1 MAQSPQ
7 HPAHIQRAPSQQ
19 ELEIAQHLIEHSQGS
34 QTAQHA
40 YKCPYQDSERP
51 VGPYGWAQAPDA
63 ASDGSRAG
71 PSEPQ
76 TMHDIPQQ
84 QPQYQFPSSPAPSQG
99 SASAQRRSQPVTNP
113 PGGQMCSN
121 CGTTKT
127 PLWRRSPA
135 GAVICNACG
144 LYYKARGQMRP
155 VGVKRG
161 GMVAPQEPQT
171 ERRSISPTA
180 VQTQPRYVPAD
191 QNVDGTCPGGGR
203 CNGTGGHEGCNGCPA
218 FNNRISKTAQV
229 ALQQSNIGP
238 SGTQNG
244 QPDGQN
250 VVQACQNC
258 GTTITPLWRRDEAGH
273 TICNACGLYHKLHG
287 HHRPVNMKKAEIKRR
302 KRVVPVEG
310 GYVQESLPPNMT
322 DPQLLAADDE
332 TSSLPPQPLDEPPR
346 AAGGPIPVDFT
357 EAFRR
362 HPQLEPPPSQPPLP
376 TSSTTTLDA
385 PTPNSSSR
393 KRTHSA
399 STRGDDVSEH
409 ESESHDHRTPPPP
422 PQQSHQNFPS
432 SSSSAAAAAVD
443 DNIDPQLGLR
453 HSAPPAE
460 KEARRAQLQ
469 QEREKMRKLLEA
481 KEAELAA
488 LGD

>member
-1 MAQSPQ
+1 
-7 HPAHIQRAPSQQ
+7 
-19 ELEIAQHLIEHSQGS
+19 
-34 QTAQHA
+34 
-40 YKCPYQDSERP
+40 
-51 VGPYGWAQAPDA
+51 
-63 ASDGSRAG
+63 
-71 PSEPQ
+71 
-76 TMHDIPQQ
+76 
-84 QPQYQFPSSPAPSQG
+84 
-99 SASAQRRSQPVTNP
+99 
-113 PGGQMCSN
+113 MCSN

-161 GMVAPQEPQT
+161 GMAAPQEPQT

-191 QNVDGTCPGGGR
+191 QNVNGTCPGGGR

-362 HPQLEPPPSQPPLP
+362 HPQLEPPPSQPSQPPLP
-376 TSSTTTLDA
+376 TSSTATLDA
-385 PTPNSSSR
+385 PIPNSSR

-399 STRGDDVSEH
+399 STRGDDASEH
-409 ESESHDHRTPPPP
+409 DHELHDHRTPPPA
-422 PQQSHQNFPS
+422 QQTQQNFQ
-432 SSSSAAAAAVD
+432 SSSAAAVAAVD